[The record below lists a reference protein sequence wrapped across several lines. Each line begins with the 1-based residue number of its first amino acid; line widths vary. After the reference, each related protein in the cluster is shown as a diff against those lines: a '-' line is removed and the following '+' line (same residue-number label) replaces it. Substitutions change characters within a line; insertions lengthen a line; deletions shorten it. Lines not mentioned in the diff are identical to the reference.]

1 MIACVRQ
8 RTEYAVP
15 PVMAVHGDSQVPH
28 ILSALRRRIHSDAG
42 HIQVGVNGSEVTLSG
57 TVHSGSERD
66 TARNSAWATPG
77 VRNVADNLSVVF

>member
-1 MIACVRQ
+1 
-8 RTEYAVP
+8 
-15 PVMAVHGDSQVPH
+15 MAVHGDSQVPH